1 MTFSLNV
8 VNLPPQKTK
17 KNRNNQDNY
26 PLMDYPPISTNP
38 ETDSSST
45 AFTLPTEAI
54 YGIFV
59 VITVLIAA
67 VAILKLRKH

>member
-1 MTFSLNV
+1 
-8 VNLPPQKTK
+8 
-17 KNRNNQDNY
+17 
-26 PLMDYPPISTNP
+26 MDYPPISTNP
-38 ETDSSST
+38 ETDSPEPDSSAT
-45 AFTLPTEAI
+45 AFTLPAEAI

>member
-1 MTFSLNV
+1 
-8 VNLPPQKTK
+8 
-17 KNRNNQDNY
+17 
-26 PLMDYPPISTNP
+26 MDYPPISTNP

>member
-1 MTFSLNV
+1 
-8 VNLPPQKTK
+8 
-17 KNRNNQDNY
+17 
-26 PLMDYPPISTNP
+26 MDYPPRSSILVIDCPEST
-38 ETDSSST
+38 EQST
-45 AFTLPTEAI
+45 ANFTLPAEAI